1 MRNAFHARHHGMKF
15 LLCCALALAG
25 TASGAVHAR
34 PLASRQI
41 STSPVALRRARAC
54 PLPLKASEIDAAEPA
69 AEPAAEAAAA
79 LAAPVVAAAASAA
92 PPKPQASICSTCDGT
107 GRIEGGWGV
116 LPGLKWVS
124 STFGLRAFR
133 PCPECAKA
141 GRRYQRVGQNL
152 EEVWMGSNRGGA
164 SVAPR
169 RPPN

>member
-1 MRNAFHARHHGMKF
+1 MKSSFALAF
-15 LLCCALALAG
+15 ALALAL
-25 TASGAVHAR
+25 ASARAVHVR
-34 PLASRQI
+34 PLAARQI
-41 STSPVALRRARAC
+41 SVRTVALRRARAC
-54 PLPLKASEIDAAEPA
+54 PLPLKALENDAAEPT
-69 AEPAAEAAAA
+69 PEAAAA
-79 LAAPVVAAAASAA
+79 PAAPVAVATPAAP
-92 PPKPQASICSTCDGT
+92 PPKPQASICGTCDGT

-152 EEVWMGSNRGGA
+152 EEVWMGTNRGGA

-169 RPPN
+169 KPPN